1 MNQLKLNQYPKAIA
15 CLEESLLQ
23 ASLDIEI
30 YSEQLSF
37 MDADI
42 EAAIASDSSLK
53 NEQMRKARRLEMQQD
68 QDYLDIKSRLKDA
81 KLQRDRH
88 SIQLNLLKNEFSVA
102 KLEARTAIAS
112 LEAVA

>member
-23 ASLDIEI
+23 ASLNVEI

-42 EAAIASDSSLK
+42 EAVIASDNALK
-53 NEQMRKARRLEMQQD
+53 NEQNRKAKRLEMQQQPD
-68 QDYLDIKSRLKDA
+68 CLEVKANLKAAKEERSRLA
-81 KLQRDRH
+81 IR
-88 SIQLNLLKNEFSVA
+88 LNLLHNQFSVA
-102 KLEARTAIAS
+102 KLEARLQIAQ

>member
-23 ASLDIEI
+23 ASLDVEI

-42 EAAIASDSSLK
+42 EAAIASD
-53 NEQMRKARRLEMQQD
+53 
-68 QDYLDIKSRLKDA
+68 
-81 KLQRDRH
+81 H
-88 SIQLNLLKNEFSVA
+88 W
-102 KLEARTAIAS
+102 
-112 LEAVA
+112 

>member
-1 MNQLKLNQYPKAIA
+1 MKLNQYPQVIA
-15 CLEESLLQ
+15 SLEESLLQ
-23 ASLDIEI
+23 ASLDVEI

-53 NEQMRKARRLEMQQD
+53 NDQMRKARRLEMQQD
-68 QDYLDIKSRLKDA
+68 QDYLDSKSRLKDA
-81 KLQRDRH
+81 KLRRERL
-88 SIQLNLLKNEFSVA
+88 SIGLNRMRNEFSVA
-102 KLEARTAIAS
+102 KLEARTAIAN